1 MEDEKPSK
9 ELPKLRDLKITLE
22 DKVEWCNQPATRA
35 WFKSLQNM
43 ALDIQAGMIGRY
55 DRENADATFGSVAEA
70 VGAVRVLNHLL
81 NQQMENKNRMFS
93 EADLEE
99 RIDG

>member
-1 MEDEKPSK
+1 MEEEKVPQV
-9 ELPKLRDLKITLE
+9 LPKLRDLKITLE

-43 ALDIQAGMIGRY
+43 ALDIQTGMIARY
-55 DRENADATFGSVAEA
+55 DRDNGDATFGSVAEA

-99 RIDG
+99 RVDG

>member
-1 MEDEKPSK
+1 MEEEKVPQT
-9 ELPKLRDLKITLE
+9 LPKLRDLKITLE

-43 ALDIQAGMIGRY
+43 ALDIQSGMVGRY
-55 DRENADATFGSVAEA
+55 NRENADETFGSVAEA
-70 VGAVRVLNHLL
+70 VGAIRVLHHLL

-99 RIDG
+99 TVGG